1 MDEIEAGFTKMTR
14 MIEELKKTEG
24 QLSEEIRAS
33 DGELLRR
40 MTVLAKPVVKAVGL
54 NLLKIG
60 KQDTKGELYD
70 PNYYTEKMIILGK
83 CDPAPS
89 RPDNPT
95 KTITDQ
101 FCVLTER
108 GRLCELMYSNDGF
121 LTDSY
126 LNHIEPKAAIE
137 RYGYDV
143 LFMLYQGIHEYLKT
157 EQDLVAALEKV
168 IGFVFAAKP
177 RA

>member
-1 MDEIEAGFTKMTR
+1 MDEIEAGFTKMTQ

-24 QLSEEIRAS
+24 QMSEEIRAN

-40 MTVLAKPVVKAVGL
+40 MTVLAKPVVKSVGL

-83 CDPAPS
+83 CDPAPF
-89 RPDNPT
+89 RPDDPG
-95 KTITDQ
+95 KQITDQ
-101 FCVLTER
+101 FCVLSER
-108 GRLCELMYSNDGF
+108 GRLYELMYSNDGF

-126 LNHIEPKAAIE
+126 LNPIEPKAAIE
-137 RYGYDV
+137 KYGYDV
-143 LFMLYQGIHEYLKT
+143 LFMLYQGMHEYLKT
-157 EQDLVAALEKV
+157 EKELVAALEKV
-168 IGFVFAAKP
+168 IGFVFASKTKA
-177 RA
+177 

>member
-1 MDEIEAGFTKMTR
+1 MDEIEAGFTKMTK

-24 QLSEEIRAS
+24 QLSEEIQAN

-40 MTVLAKPVVKAVGL
+40 MTVLAKPVVKVVGL

-83 CDPAPS
+83 CDPAPF
-89 RPDNPT
+89 RPDDPT
-95 KTITDQ
+95 KKITDQ

-126 LNHIEPKAAIE
+126 LNQIEPKAAIE

-143 LFMLYQGIHEYLKT
+143 LFMLYQGMHDYLKS
-157 EQDLVAALEKV
+157 EQDIVAALEKV
-168 IGFVFAAKP
+168 IGFVFALKP
-177 RA
+177 KA